1 MAKHIDFKNS
11 YRSRLLVVRLY
22 IFAGIGLTPS
32 NKDGLA
38 DSFVAIRVGD
48 GKGSNKHD
56 STRGNVIVDSL
67 DPDYYVS
74 MELKATIPGDSEVMR
89 TCR

>member
-1 MAKHIDFKNS
+1 MADFKNT
-11 YRSRLLVVRLY
+11 YKSRTLAVRLY
-22 IFAGIGLTPS
+22 IFCGIGLTPS

-56 STRGNVIVDSL
+56 STRGNVVVDSL
-67 DPDYYVS
+67 DPDYYVC
-74 MELKATIPGDSEVMR
+74 MELKAKIPGDSEVRR
-89 TCR
+89 T